1 MTTGGSSSA
10 ACVAETLGDEG
21 SSEVT
26 DSFVSGDS
34 IEDTSD
40 EEIMGSLSG
49 VSKGVSLT
57 EPCYAKEFKVDLNTI
72 EMFIRGR
79 ASRLEPYVSTH

>member
-1 MTTGGSSSA
+1 VTTGGSTSA
-10 ACVAETLGDEG
+10 AFVVDTWGIEDG
-21 SSEVT
+21 SDVT
-26 DSFVSGDS
+26 VSFVSGDS
-34 IEDTSD
+34 VGDTSD
-40 EEIMGSLSG
+40 EEITGSLSG

-72 EMFIRGR
+72 EMFIRAR